1 MLLAAMTRQNVA
13 CVRRCDRLCVHMVS
27 RNLFKIATKKC
38 CRIIKCNGFLLF
50 EWYHCIC
57 CTWGSAAEA
66 AHELVWGLRIEEG
79 GRWVL
84 MLVMVA

>member
-1 MLLAAMTRQNVA
+1 MCTCGQEESHSKLLAKNAVEQ
-13 CVRRCDRLCVHMVS
+13 LK
-27 RNLFKIATKKC
+27 F
-38 CRIIKCNGFLLF
+38 NGFFQF
-50 EWYHCIC
+50 EWYHGIC

-66 AHELVWGLRIEEG
+66 AHELVWGLSIEEG